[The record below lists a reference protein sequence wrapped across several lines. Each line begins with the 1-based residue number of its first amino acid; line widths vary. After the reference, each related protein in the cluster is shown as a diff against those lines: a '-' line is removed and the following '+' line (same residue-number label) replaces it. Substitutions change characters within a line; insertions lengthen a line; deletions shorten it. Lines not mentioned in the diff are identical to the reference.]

1 MAIDALVFDL
11 DGTLVDSAADI
22 AEAVNRLFDALAL
35 PRVDAALV
43 RGWIGDGVSALVATA
58 LAHQRSAVALEQALP
73 VFMAGYHDCLLRS
86 PRLYPGVAP
95 ARASLQQAG
104 VPMAICTN
112 KPVELVPPLLAHLG
126 IAGHFPVIVGGGSL
140 PQRKPDPAPL
150 LAAAQGLGVA
160 VQNCLMVGDSATD
173 HAAAMAAQMPVALVR
188 YGYPRGLDLEAV
200 PSVAVVDDL
209 RALLPL
215 LGIVGPDELPA
226 GR

>member
-86 PRLYPGVAP
+86 PRLYPGWPRPWPACSKPACRWPSAP
-95 ARASLQQAG
+95 TSRWSWCRRCWPTWA
-104 VPMAICTN
+104 
-112 KPVELVPPLLAHLG
+112 
-126 IAGHFPVIVGGGSL
+126 
-140 PQRKPDPAPL
+140 
-150 LAAAQGLGVA
+150 
-160 VQNCLMVGDSATD
+160 
-173 HAAAMAAQMPVALVR
+173 
-188 YGYPRGLDLEAV
+188 
-200 PSVAVVDDL
+200 
-209 RALLPL
+209 
-215 LGIVGPDELPA
+215 
-226 GR
+226 